1 NGAAPRPQLRRGDR
15 CHPRARARR
24 GDQRPRADPRRR
36 LPAVDR
42 RLARRG
48 RLKGG
53 SMSTAEIAIQVP
65 QARLRALGPLATL
78 ARRRFQLTARTPREL
93 FVPLL
98 TPIMFALV
106 IAPALKTA
114 LHTDA
119 SYESFV
125 AIGTVGLLI
134 PLNTMFSGLAVIV
147 DRISGAQRELLTA
160 PIGRGL
166 IVVGNL
172 LVALAITA
180 LQVGV
185 LIAVA
190 VARGIHFDPTAGGI
204 AWFAGCAALFTV
216 GMYGTAE
223 ILAQR
228 VPRQEEYIARVP
240 AIAILP
246 WFLAGALFPITALP
260 TFLTW
265 VAKFLPLTHALALM
279 RYGLD
284 NDSSGLHAIWNIGD
298 PTAMAA
304 LVPAVV
310 ASFAILL
317 TVASIRVF
325 SRSAVR

>member
-1 NGAAPRPQLRRGDR
+1 
-15 CHPRARARR
+15 
-24 GDQRPRADPRRR
+24 
-36 LPAVDR
+36 
-42 RLARRG
+42 
-48 RLKGG
+48 
-53 SMSTAEIAIQVP
+53 
-65 QARLRALGPLATL
+65 L

-93 FVPLL
+93 VVPLL

-134 PLNTMFSGLAVIV
+134 PLNTMFSGLSVIV

-160 PIGRGL
+160 PIARGL
-166 IVVGNL
+166 LVLGNL

-185 LIAVA
+185 LLSVA
-190 VARGIHFDPTAGGI
+190 VARGIHFHATAGGI
-204 AWFAGCAALFTV
+204 AWFAGAATLFTV
-216 GMYGTAE
+216 GMYGMAE

-246 WFLAGALFPITALP
+246 WFLAGALFPIDALP
-260 TFLTW
+260 IVLRW
-265 VAKFLPLTHALALM
+265 VTKFLPLTHTLAVL
-279 RYGLD
+279 RYGLRGD
-284 NDSSGLHAIWNIGD
+284 PSGLHAIWHMSSAPG
-298 PTAMAA
+298 MAA
-304 LVPAVV
+304 LSIAVV
-310 ASFAILL
+310 GAFAVLL
-317 TVASIRVF
+317 TFASIRVF
-325 SRSAVR
+325 SRSAVG